1 MRAKRVVE
9 YMRPVSVSL
18 AEYNLARG
26 GGGDA
31 GGEKME
37 ELMFPTSI

>member
-26 GGGDA
+26 GGV

-37 ELMFPTSI
+37 ELMFPASI